1 MEIIPWHRG
10 ETRAF
15 DILPEDAS
23 GASTAASFLQAQMRI
38 SAFGTCVVIEGVP
51 AVLDDGTVQGAG
63 FRFGL
68 NDAALE
74 AAPNGLHGFAIW
86 LRSSTGWEC
95 ASDDFG
101 INIMRGC

>member
-1 MEIIPWHRG
+1 MQIIPWHRG

-23 GASTAASFLQAQMRI
+23 GASVAASYLQAQMRI
-38 SAFGTCVVIEGVP
+38 SVLGTCVMIEGTP
-51 AVLDDGTVQGAG
+51 TDLDDGAVQGTG

-68 NDAALE
+68 DDVGLRKI
-74 AAPNGLHGFAIW
+74 PNGLHGFSIW
-86 LRSSTGWEC
+86 LRSSAGWEC
-95 ASDDFG
+95 ASDDFA

>member
-1 MEIIPWHRG
+1 MQIISWHRG

-23 GASTAASFLQAQMRI
+23 GASTAASYLQAQMRI
-38 SAFGTCVVIEGVP
+38 SAAGTCVMIEGGP
-51 AVLDDGTVQGAG
+51 ADLDDGTVQGAG

-74 AAPNGLHGFAIW
+74 AVPNGLHGFAVW
-86 LRSSTGWEC
+86 LQSTSGWEC
-95 ASDDFG
+95 VSDNFA
-101 INIMRGC
+101 INIPRGC

>member
-1 MEIIPWHRG
+1 MQIISWHRG

-23 GASTAASFLQAQMRI
+23 GTSTAASYLRAQMRI
-38 SAFGTCVVIEGVP
+38 STSVACVMIEGVP
-51 AVLDDGTVQGAG
+51 ADLDDWTVQGAG

-74 AAPNGLHGFAIW
+74 TVPDGLHRFAVW
-86 LRSSTGWEC
+86 LRNSAGWEC
-95 ASDDFG
+95 ASDDFA
-101 INIMRGC
+101 INILRGC

>member
-1 MEIIPWHRG
+1 MQIFSWHRG

-23 GASTAASFLQAQMRI
+23 GTSTAASYLQAQMRI
-38 SAFGTCVVIEGVP
+38 SAAGTCVMIEGVP
-51 AVLDDGTVQGAG
+51 ADLDDGTVQGAG

-74 AAPNGLHGFAIW
+74 LVPNGLHGFAVW
-86 LRSSTGWEC
+86 LRSSAGWEC
-95 ASDDFG
+95 ASDDFA
-101 INIMRGC
+101 INILRRC

>member
-1 MEIIPWHRG
+1 MQIISWHRG

-23 GASTAASFLQAQMRI
+23 GASVAASYLQAQMRI
-38 SAFGTCVVIEGVP
+38 SVLGACVMIEGVP
-51 AVLDDGTVQGAG
+51 ADLDDGTVQGAG

-74 AAPNGLHGFAIW
+74 AAPNGLHGFSIW
-86 LRSSTGWEC
+86 LRSSAGWEC
-95 ASDDFG
+95 ASDDFA
-101 INIMRGC
+101 INILRGC

>member
-1 MEIIPWHRG
+1 MQIISWDRG

-23 GASTAASFLQAQMRI
+23 GASTAASYLQAQMRV
-38 SAFGTCVVIEGVP
+38 SAAGTCVMIEGVP
-51 AVLDDGTVQGAG
+51 ADLDDGTVQGAR

-74 AAPNGLHGFAIW
+74 AVPSGLHGFSIW
-86 LRSSTGWEC
+86 LRSSAGWEC
-95 ASDDFG
+95 VSDDFA
-101 INIMRGC
+101 INILRAC